1 MNHFLNKFFLFVAFF
16 LPAFLSAQEGV
27 KTPAVANKVTGKVML
42 VAFEPKMYMSDVDQ
56 SINKASKLSFDQ
68 IREYFRHQLDT
79 QLKLKLQ
86 STHGNIVTFYSDSA
100 KMAKDLDY
108 VYNNT
113 SLSYDPVDKPTEP
126 TTPAT
131 KKNPNIQN
139 GQLTVE
145 INNDKKFMNT
155 KILNTEVLSYL
166 TNKYKSEYF
175 VFINEFDMKTNPDS
189 YDIKTDSY
197 QREITVHY
205 TIMDK
210 NGKLIA
216 AGIATSSYSSKI
228 NDPKKIAAQCFP
240 AIATSIAAKCNAIT
254 NQK

>member
-1 MNHFLNKFFLFVAFF
+1 MNQPVKKLFLFVVFSFPSF
-16 LPAFLSAQEGV
+16 LFSQEGV
-27 KTPAVANKVTGKVML
+27 KTTAAVNKVAGKVML
-42 VAFEPKMYMSDVDQ
+42 VAFEPKMYMSDVDHN
-56 SINKASKLSFDQ
+56 INKATKWTFDQ
-68 IREYFRHQLDT
+68 IREYFRRQLDT
-79 QLKLKLQ
+79 QIKLKLQ
-86 STHGNIVTFYSDSA
+86 STHGTIVSFYSDSI

-113 SLSYDPVDKPTEP
+113 SLSFDPIDKPTEP
-126 TTPAT
+126 TAPAT
-131 KKNPNIQN
+131 KKNPNIHN
-139 GQLTVE
+139 GQLSVE

-155 KILNTEVLSYL
+155 KILNTEVLPYL

-216 AGIATSSYSSKI
+216 AGVATNSYSSRV
-228 NDPKKIAAQCFP
+228 NDPKKIVAQCFP
-240 AIATSIAAKCNAIT
+240 AIATIIANKCNAIA